1 MIELL
6 VSIRYTAPED
16 SWSESLTSPSS
27 CKFQYAAPNV
37 PFKTATDT
45 AYFKTCLFTPRN
57 PAPCAFG
64 A

>member
-37 PFKTATDT
+37 PFEAATDT
-45 AYFKTCLFTPRN
+45 AYFINLPFHPS
-57 PAPCAFG
+57 
-64 A
+64 